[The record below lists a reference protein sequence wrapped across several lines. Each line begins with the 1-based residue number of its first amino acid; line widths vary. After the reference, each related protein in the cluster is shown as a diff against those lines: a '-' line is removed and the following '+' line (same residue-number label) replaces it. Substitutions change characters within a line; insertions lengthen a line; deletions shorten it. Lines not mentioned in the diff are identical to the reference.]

1 MLTISECSPL
11 SITMV
16 IRLSNGDDPYIDT
29 NTVGCHYTPSTSVI
43 KWHVSERFLR
53 SMLVILRHDHSAI
66 SRFYSRLSKDY
77 ASNSGKAIFY
87 QSLLHIRH
95 RSSNLF
101 ALTKEWQYHI
111 HTSAALIKF
120 GIFFLRIRFD
130 EPLLEDI
137 DYFWDQRICSIV
149 YRSVQLECRLWI
161 LSTLGGGFS
170 AMGDYYSHF
179 AEKAGR
185 ISLQQ
190 LRLAFDIGD
199 PILIARCKL
208 YIALFLTQKY
218 RFNKAAVIVKEQYR
232 LGKELKDE
240 FLLNCCEG
248 VWTKIKSTRRK
259 RHQLMKDAA
268 ENGYIICN
276 K

>member
-16 IRLSNGDDPYIDT
+16 IHLSNGDDPYIDT
-29 NTVGCHYTPSTSVI
+29 NTVGCHYTPSTSMI

-77 ASNSGKAIFY
+77 ASNSGK
-87 QSLLHIRH
+87 
-95 RSSNLF
+95 
-101 ALTKEWQYHI
+101 
-111 HTSAALIKF
+111 
-120 GIFFLRIRFD
+120 IFFLRIRFD
-130 EPLLEDI
+130 EPLLKDI